1 MLRGFLFAVKT
12 LCRGKGEVIKMT
24 AQIVAVAIFIIM
36 FGLIIFKDR
45 VVGWIG
51 VTLLFLWIRADL
63 RRK

>member
-36 FGLIIFKDR
+36 FGLIVLDKIER
-45 VVGWIG
+45 QV
-51 VTLLFLWIRADL
+51 VTLTCGAATLLLVFGL
-63 RRK
+63 